1 MNENGYPKRRNLDG
15 IYFRVERDG
24 KWQNI
29 CFTDLT
35 ADERTAL
42 MTDKPIEWYQNLIR
56 GLVHCIRNIGDQLD
70 IECE

>member
-1 MNENGYPKRRNLDG
+1 MNRDLDG

-35 ADERTAL
+35 IEEIDEITKDKNITWWKVVAL
-42 MTDKPIEWYQNLIR
+42 HLKGVIND
-56 GLVHCIRNIGDQLD
+56 IGNTFD
-70 IECE
+70 IKGEDV